1 MINFLKAWAVSLFVN
16 AVFYG
21 VLWLADAPERV
32 VVGCVVGAFIAGVG
46 YSLTYAMVIY
56 FDNRNS
62 RW

>member
-21 VLWLADAPERV
+21 VLRLVDAPEKI
-32 VVGCVVGAFIAGVG
+32 VVGFMVGAFIAGVA
-46 YSLTYAMVIY
+46 YSLIYAIVIY
-56 FDNRNS
+56 KDIRNL